1 MDSNIIISIKNAAI
15 YQGDN
20 LILSRVNLEIKKGE
34 YIYLMGKTGSGK
46 SSLLETLYGEVP
58 LREGEAHIAEFDL
71 NKLKRKQIP
80 LLRRKLGIIFQD
92 FQLLMDRSVKD
103 NLLFVLHATGWND
116 KKLMNERVN
125 EVLDKV
131 GLQTK
136 GFKMPH
142 ELSGGEQQRVAI
154 ARSLL
159 NHPEIILADEPT
171 GNLDPETS
179 EDIIRL
185 MQDITETNCAVIIAT
200 HNLALV
206 QKFPAR
212 TIRCEHGEVIE
223 DKNLS
228 PIPAPEAP
236 TDNALL

>member
-1 MDSNIIISIKNAAI
+1 MEPNVTISLKNVAI

-20 LILSRVNLEIKKGE
+20 LILSRVNLEVKKGE
-34 YIYLMGKTGSGK
+34 HIYLMGKTGSGK
-46 SSLLETLYGEVP
+46 SSLLETLYAELP
-58 LREGEAHIAEFDL
+58 LIDGEAHIAEYDL
-71 NKLKRKQIP
+71 SKIKRKQIP
-80 LLRRKLGIIFQD
+80 QLRRKLGIIFQD
-92 FQLLMDRSVKD
+92 FQLLNDRTVKD
-103 NLLFVLHATGWND
+103 NLLFVLHATGWKD
-116 KKLMNERVN
+116 KEKMDERIN

-159 NHPEIILADEPT
+159 NRPEIILADEPT

-185 MQDITETNCAVIIAT
+185 LSGVTETDCSVIIAT
-200 HNLALV
+200 HNLSLV

-212 TIRCEHGEVIE
+212 TLRCENGEVTE
-223 DKNLS
+223 DSVLS
-228 PIPAPEAP
+228 AGFI
-236 TDNALL
+236 NSY

>member
-1 MDSNIIISIKNAAI
+1 MEPNVTISLKNVAI

-20 LILSRVNLEIKKGE
+20 LILSRVNLEVKKGE
-34 YIYLMGKTGSGK
+34 HIYLMGKTGSGK
-46 SSLLETLYGEVP
+46 SSLLETLYAELP
-58 LREGEAHIAEFDL
+58 LMDGEAHIAEYDL
-71 NKLKRKQIP
+71 SKIKRKQIP
-80 LLRRKLGIIFQD
+80 QLRRKLGIIFQD
-92 FQLLMDRSVKD
+92 FQLLNDRTVKD
-103 NLLFVLHATGWND
+103 NLLFVLHATGWKD
-116 KKLMNERVN
+116 KEKMDERIN

-159 NHPEIILADEPT
+159 NRPEIILADEPT

-185 MQDITETNCAVIIAT
+185 LSGVTETDCSVIIAT
-200 HNLALV
+200 HNLSLV

-212 TIRCEHGEVIE
+212 TLRCENGEVTE
-223 DKNLS
+223 DSVLS
-228 PIPAPEAP
+228 AGFI
-236 TDNALL
+236 NSY

>member
-1 MDSNIIISIKNAAI
+1 MDPNITISLKNVAI

-20 LILSRVNLEIKKGE
+20 LILSRVNLDVKKGE
-34 YIYLMGKTGSGK
+34 HIYLMGKTGSGK
-46 SSLLETLYGEVP
+46 SSLLETLYAELP
-58 LREGEAHIAEFDL
+58 LMDGEAHIAEYDL
-71 NKLKRKQIP
+71 SKIKRKQIP
-80 LLRRKLGIIFQD
+80 LLRRRLGIIFQD
-92 FQLLMDRSVKD
+92 FQLLNDRTVKD
-103 NLLFVLHATGWND
+103 NLLFVLHATGWKD
-116 KKLMNERVN
+116 KQKMDERIN

-136 GFKMPH
+136 GFKMPY

-185 MQDITETNCAVIIAT
+185 LSGVTETDCSVIIAT
-200 HNLALV
+200 HNLSLV

-212 TIRCEHGEVIE
+212 TLRCENGEVTE
-223 DKNLS
+223 DSVLS
-228 PIPAPEAP
+228 AGFI
-236 TDNALL
+236 NAY

>member
-1 MDSNIIISIKNAAI
+1 MDANTTISLKNVAI

-20 LILSRVNLEIKKGE
+20 LILSRVNLEVKKGE
-34 YIYLMGKTGSGK
+34 HIYLMGKTGSGK
-46 SSLLETLYGEVP
+46 SSLLETLYAELP
-58 LREGEAHIAEFDL
+58 LMEGEAHIVDYDL
-71 NKLKRKQIP
+71 SKIKRKQIP
-80 LLRRKLGIIFQD
+80 HLRRRLGIIFQD
-92 FQLLMDRSVKD
+92 FQLLNDRTVKD
-103 NLLFVLHATGWND
+103 NLLFVLHATGWKD
-116 KKLMNERVN
+116 KQKMDERIN

-185 MQDITETNCAVIIAT
+185 LSGVTETDCSVIIAT
-200 HNLALV
+200 HNMSLV

-212 TIRCEHGEVIE
+212 TLRCENGEVVE
-223 DKNLS
+223 DSVLS
-228 PIPAPEAP
+228 AGFI
-236 TDNALL
+236 NAY

>member
-1 MDSNIIISIKNAAI
+1 
-15 YQGDN
+15 
-20 LILSRVNLEIKKGE
+20 V
-34 YIYLMGKTGSGK
+34 GKTGSGK
-46 SSLLETLYGEVP
+46 SSLLETLYGEIP
-58 LREGEAHIAEFDL
+58 LAGGDAHIAEFDL
-71 NKLKRKQIP
+71 GKIKRKQIP

-92 FQLLMDRSVKD
+92 FQLLMDRTVKD
-103 NLLFVLHATGWND
+103 NLLFVLHATGWKD
-116 KKLMNERVN
+116 KQKIDERIN

-136 GFKMPH
+136 GFKMPY

-179 EDIIRL
+179 EDILRL
-185 MQDITETNCAVIIAT
+185 LSGITESDCSVIIAT
-200 HNLALV
+200 HNMGLV

-212 TIRCEHGEVIE
+212 TLRCENGEMRE
-223 DKNLS
+223 DKELS
-228 PIPAPEAP
+228 AAF
-236 TDNALL
+236 NNSL

>member
-1 MDSNIIISIKNAAI
+1 MDPSITISLKNVAI

-20 LILSRVNLEIKKGE
+20 LILSRVNLDVKKGE
-34 YIYLMGKTGSGK
+34 HIYLIGKTGSGK
-46 SSLLETLYGEVP
+46 SSLLETLYGEAP
-58 LREGEAHIAEFDL
+58 LREGEGHIAEFNL

-103 NLLFVLHATGWND
+103 NLLFVLHATGWKD
-116 KKLMNERVN
+116 KKLMDERTN

-136 GFKMPH
+136 GYKMPH

-185 MQDITETNCAVIIAT
+185 LFGITETNCSVIIAT
-200 HNLALV
+200 HNLGLV

-212 TIRCEHGEVIE
+212 TFRCENGEMVE
-223 DKNLS
+223 DKVLS
-228 PIPAPEAP
+228 GIF
-236 TDNALL
+236 TNTL

>member
-1 MDSNIIISIKNAAI
+1 MDPNLAISLKNVSI
-15 YQGDN
+15 FQGDN
-20 LILSRVNLEIKKGE
+20 LILSRVNLDVKKGE
-34 YIYLMGKTGSGK
+34 HIYLVGKTGSGK

-58 LREGEAHIAEFDL
+58 LMEGEAHIAEFDL
-71 NKLKRKQIP
+71 DKIKRKQIP

-103 NLLFVLHATGWND
+103 NLLFVLNATGWTD
-116 KKLMNERVN
+116 KKLMNERII

-185 MQDITETNCAVIIAT
+185 LFGITQSDCAVLIAT
-200 HNLALV
+200 HNLTLV

-212 TIRCEHGEVIE
+212 TLRCENGEMAE
-223 DKNLS
+223 DKALS
-228 PIPAPEAP
+228 AY
-236 TDNALL
+236 TTQ

>member
-1 MDSNIIISIKNAAI
+1 MEPTITISLKNVAI

-20 LILSRVNLEIKKGE
+20 LILSRVNLEVKKGE
-34 YIYLMGKTGSGK
+34 HIYLMGKTGSGK
-46 SSLLETLYGEVP
+46 SSLLETLYAELP
-58 LREGEAHIAEFDL
+58 LIEGEAHIAEYDL
-71 NKLKRKQIP
+71 SKIKRKQIP
-80 LLRRKLGIIFQD
+80 LLRRRLGIIFQD
-92 FQLLMDRSVKD
+92 FQLLNDRTVKD
-103 NLLFVLHATGWND
+103 NLLFVLHATGWKD
-116 KKLMNERVN
+116 KQKMDERIN

-185 MQDITETNCAVIIAT
+185 LSGVTETDCSVIIAT
-200 HNLALV
+200 HNLSLV

-212 TIRCEHGEVIE
+212 TLRCENGEVTE
-223 DKNLS
+223 DSILS
-228 PIPAPEAP
+228 AGFI
-236 TDNALL
+236 NAY

>member
-1 MDSNIIISIKNAAI
+1 MDPNTTISLKNVAI

-20 LILSRVNLEIKKGE
+20 LILSRVNLEVKKGE
-34 YIYLMGKTGSGK
+34 HIYLMGKTGSGK
-46 SSLLETLYGEVP
+46 SSLLETLYAELP
-58 LREGEAHIAEFDL
+58 LMEGEAHIVEYDL
-71 NKLKRKQIP
+71 SKIKRKQIP

-92 FQLLMDRSVKD
+92 FQLLNDRTVKD

-116 KKLMNERVN
+116 KQKMDERIN

-159 NHPEIILADEPT
+159 NRPEIILADEPT

-185 MQDITETNCAVIIAT
+185 LSGVTETECSVIIAT
-200 HNLALV
+200 HNLSLV

-212 TIRCEHGEVIE
+212 TMRCENGEVVE
-223 DKNLS
+223 DSMLS
-228 PIPAPEAP
+228 AGFI
-236 TDNALL
+236 NSY

>member
-1 MDSNIIISIKNAAI
+1 MDPNITISLKNVAI

-20 LILSRVNLEIKKGE
+20 LILSRVNLDVKKGE
-34 YIYLMGKTGSGK
+34 HIYLMGKTGSGK
-46 SSLLETLYGEVP
+46 SSLLETLYGEIP
-58 LREGEAHIAEFDL
+58 LAEGEAHIAEYDL
-71 NKLKRKQIP
+71 SKIKRKQIP

-92 FQLLMDRSVKD
+92 FQLLMDRTVKD
-103 NLLFVLHATGWND
+103 NLLFVLHATGWKD
-116 KKLMNERVN
+116 KQKMDERIN

-179 EDIIRL
+179 EDIIKL
-185 MQDITETNCAVIIAT
+185 LSGITETDCSVIIAT
-200 HNLALV
+200 HNMVLV

-212 TIRCEHGEVIE
+212 TLRCENGEVVE
-223 DKNLS
+223 DTVLS
-228 PIPAPEAP
+228 AGFI
-236 TDNALL
+236 NSY

>member
-1 MDSNIIISIKNAAI
+1 MHLDVTISLENASI
-15 YQGDN
+15 YQEDS
-20 LILSRVNLEIKKGE
+20 LILSRVNLEVKKGE
-34 YIYLMGKTGSGK
+34 FIYLMGKTGSGK
-46 SSLLETLYGEVP
+46 SSLLETLYAELP
-58 LREGEAHIAEFDL
+58 LKEGKGRVAEFDL
-71 NKLKRKQIP
+71 NTIKKKQIP

-92 FQLLMDRSVKD
+92 FQLLMDRPVKD

-131 GLQTK
+131 AQQTK

-185 MQDITETNCAVIIAT
+185 MQGITETNCSVIIAT
-200 HNLALV
+200 HNLALI

-212 TIRCEHGEVIE
+212 
-223 DKNLS
+223 
-228 PIPAPEAP
+228 
-236 TDNALL
+236 